1 MTLTLRSETAFSHS
15 VRMTAA
21 ASVAVCRALRQVCGL
36 SCGIKWVNDIYV
48 NNRKLCGILTEAVN
62 DYTAGTTRQLII
74 GIGINLIEYPEGINA
89 TSVLRETGRYTDRD
103 ELCAAITR
111 ELFDLFGQIKGGDF
125 SYMEEYRRCSCV
137 IGREVRLIRQTGDS
151 FGKAV
156 GIDDDGGLLVTFP
169 DGRTETLTGGEITLR
184 FAEPEN

>member
-1 MTLTLRSETAFSHS
+1 MTLTLRPETAFSNA

-21 ASVAVCRALRQVCGL
+21 ASVAVCRALRQVCDL
-36 SCGIKWVNDIYV
+36 SCGIQWVNDIYV
-48 NNRKLCGILTEAVN
+48 NSKKLCGILTEAVN
-62 DYTAGTTRQLII
+62 DYTAGTTQQLII
-74 GIGINLIEYPEGINA
+74 GIGVNLVEYPEGIHA
-89 TSVLRETGRYTDRD
+89 TSVLHETGRHTDRN
-103 ELCAAITR
+103 ELCAVIVR
-111 ELFDLFGQIKGGDF
+111 ELFDLFGQIKRGDF

-169 DGRTETLTGGEITLR
+169 DGHTETLTGGEITLR
-184 FAEPEN
+184 VQEKQ